1 MLTFNPHLQSQLKL
15 DQLIA
20 INSGP
25 EVLTGSTRL
34 KAGTGTKV
42 VLNMLTTLSMVRYG
56 KCLENLMV
64 DLMPANEKLR
74 ERALRITLMIVDD
87 PTVSQAEAEAVL
99 VGNHYDI
106 KRTVAQLKTV
116 GNSGSG
122 NNAGPGKH

>member
-99 VGNHYDI
+99 VANHYDI

-116 GNSGSG
+116 GNGSS
-122 NNAGPGKH
+122 PGKH

>member
-25 EVLTGSTRL
+25 EVLSGSTRL

-99 VGNHYDI
+99 VANHYDI

-116 GNSGSG
+116 GNGSS
-122 NNAGPGKH
+122 PGKH